1 MQYLAFYKNLIW
13 TNHVLERLQE
23 RKIPQEWAWRAFQYP
38 DKITPEKS
46 NGSIEYQ
53 KRYEHVTVTL
63 IAKKNERKEWIIVSC
78 WVDPPLPGSTDIQK
92 KKEYWRNRKE
102 PLLFRIIG
110 SLYSLFFRKK

>member
-1 MQYLAFYKNLIW
+1 MQYSAFYKNLIW

-23 RKIPQEWAWRAFQYP
+23 RKIPQEWAWRAFQYS
-38 DKITPEKS
+38 DKTLNGKS
-46 NGSIEYQ
+46 GSVEFQKKYQ
-53 KRYEHVTVTL
+53 DVTVTL

-102 PLLFRIIG
+102 PLLFRMIN
-110 SLYSLFFRKK
+110 SLYSLFFRK